1 MSAPSGPSP
10 AGSASSAG
18 LAGSARSSWPA
29 ALPAP
34 TPSIGKLRPLLAGT
48 FAMAQA
54 ELRKLQHDH
63 LDIFTRSVQPL
74 LWLFVF
80 GTALHHNRSLTVGTL
95 DYRSYLAPGVMAQA
109 AMFIAIFFGLA
120 VIWER
125 DVGQLQRLLATPLPR
140 SAIVLGKAAGA
151 CVRALVQ
158 ALLLLAI
165 LAVTG
170 IAVRWTATGL
180 IGTLSLLLIGTA
192 AFACMSMLLAAA
204 VKERERFMGIG
215 QLVMM
220 PLFFASSALYPL
232 AVMPAWLHAVAR
244 VNPLTYE
251 VQGLRQMLVGV
262 GGAGELWL
270 DFAVVI
276 GFFAI
281 MLAAATRAYPKAIL

>member
-1 MSAPSGPSP
+1 MSAHSAASH
-10 AGSASSAG
+10 SASDDA
-18 LAGSARSSWPA
+18 APA
-29 ALPAP
+29 ARAP
-34 TPSIGKLRPLLAGT
+34 GALSRLGAGT

-54 ELRKLQHDH
+54 EMRKLRHDH

-74 LWLFVF
+74 LWLFIF
-80 GTALHHNRSLTVGTL
+80 GTALRHNSALTVGRL
-95 DYRSYLAPGVMAQA
+95 DYRAYLAPGVMAQA

-125 DVGQLQRLLATPLPR
+125 DVGQLQRLLATSLPR
-140 SAIVLGKAAGA
+140 SSIVLGKAAGA

-158 ALLLLAI
+158 ACLLLVVLA
-165 LAVTG
+165 AAG
-170 IAVRWTATGL
+170 IAVKWTLPGL
-180 IGTLSLLLIGTA
+180 IGTLALLMLGTA
-192 AFACMSMLLAAA
+192 AFACMSMLLAAG

-215 QLVMM
+215 QLIMM

-232 AVMPAWLHAVAR
+232 SVMPGWLHVIAR

-251 VQGLRQMLVGV
+251 VQGLSQMLVGV
-262 GGAGELWL
+262 GGSGELWL
-270 DFAVVI
+270 DFVVVC

>member
-1 MSAPSGPSP
+1 MSARSAASP
-10 AGSASSAG
+10 AASADRSP
-18 LAGSARSSWPA
+18 GSARPPA
-29 ALPAP
+29 LA
-34 TPSIGKLRPLLAGT
+34 SGPLARAGAGT
-48 FAMAQA
+48 AAMAQA
-54 ELRKLQHDH
+54 EMRKLQHDH
-63 LDIFTRSVQPL
+63 IDIFTRSVQPL

-80 GTALHHNRSLTVGTL
+80 GGAVGNSRVFHL
-95 DYRSYLAPGVMAQA
+95 GGLEYRAYIAPGVMAQA

-125 DVGQLQRLLATPLPR
+125 DVGQLQRLLATPLSR
-140 SAIVLGKAAGA
+140 GSIVLGKAVGA

-158 ALLLLAI
+158 AALLLAV
-165 LAVTG
+165 LALAG
-170 IAVRWTATGL
+170 IDVRWSVAGL
-180 IGTLSLLLIGTA
+180 LGTLTMLMIGTA

-215 QLVMM
+215 QLIMM

-232 AVMPAWLHAVAR
+232 AVMPGWLHAIAR

-270 DFAVVI
+270 DFLVVT
-276 GFFAI
+276 GFLLA